1 MFIWFMSSR
10 KKHVTTASE
19 YSPAL
24 SLFFRRRLSV
34 YIFSICLCICLEPK
48 YPILLFATHAKV
60 EKCVQLQE
68 KTAQKM
74 VLCQPKSIYTL
85 IDQKRQEDLNNCFIR
100 VNVVPFETKL
110 GTLGRSLEINFH
122 MSYTL

>member
-1 MFIWFMSSR
+1 M
-10 KKHVTTASE
+10 
-19 YSPAL
+19 
-24 SLFFRRRLSV
+24 
-34 YIFSICLCICLEPK
+34 
-48 YPILLFATHAKV
+48 
-60 EKCVQLQE
+60 QLQE

-100 VNVVPFETKL
+100 VNVVPFETKQ
-110 GTLGRSLEINFH
+110 GTFGRSLEINFH